1 MTAER
6 TGRTT
11 PVVPLEAGAGPDNP
25 PCPACGEPLFGWID
39 QRPGLDGPVRRC
51 ESCGLGVVGGQ
62 GDAEEAL
69 RELDR
74 VGGAGQTLR
83 IADRASFS
91 AWIGGAGWAG
101 LERGSRYLFTT
112 ESVRRLVA
120 HRDQVVKSARWSAG
134 PGIATMWQ
142 TILNGFTF
150 GRNVALGALGR
161 SKAVPAEKPWQRHLD
176 AFVTIVVAIP
186 AMLFAV
192 PLELAAATL
201 KRGGATSLQL
211 ELL

>member
-1 MTAER
+1 MRRKA
-6 TGRTT
+6 

-51 ESCGLGVVGGQ
+51 ESCGLGVVGAP

-74 VGGAGQTLR
+74 AGGGLALR

-101 LERGSRYLFTT
+101 LERGARYLFTV
-112 ESVRRLVA
+112 EAVRRLVA
-120 HRDQVVKSARWSAG
+120 HRDQVVKSARWSPGA
-134 PGIATMWQ
+134 GIATMWQ

-150 GRNVALGALGR
+150 GRNVALGALGN
-161 SKAVPAEKPWQRHLD
+161 SKSVPADKPWQRRLD
-176 AFVTIVVAIP
+176 AFVSVAVAIP
-186 AMLFAV
+186 ALLVAV
-192 PLELAAATL
+192 PLELAAAVL
-201 KRGGATSLQL
+201 RRGGATTLKF